1 MEKKIMTYI
10 DYMNQFWRASSME
23 YMSASEVALYAFIVN
38 ECNLHRWDM
47 PVPCSTVR
55 ICEVL
60 HMSKQTL
67 CTARKDL
74 AKRGLISF
82 TDGRS
87 RHVPSKYSL
96 LEWTDNL
103 TDNLTVELTDGLT
116 ADFTPLKDK
125 EKDNFIKSESTN
137 FSNKEREKTNANDSQ
152 NRRRGIKEIPATAS
166 SYEGT
171 F

>member
-1 MEKKIMTYI
+1 MTYI

-38 ECNLHRWDM
+38 ECNQHRWNM

-60 HMSKQTL
+60 HISKQTL
-67 CTARKDL
+67 CNARKNL

-87 RHVPSKYSL
+87 LHVPSKYSL
-96 LEWTDNL
+96 LEWTD
-103 TDNLTVELTDGLT
+103 DLTVELT

-125 EKDNFIKSESTN
+125 EKDNLIKGSSII
-137 FSNKEREKTNANDSQ
+137 FSNKERETKNGINTQ
-152 NRRRGIKEIPATAS
+152 NRRRGIKEIPASAS

>member
-1 MEKKIMTYI
+1 MTYI
-10 DYMNQFWRASSME
+10 DYMNQFWRASAME
-23 YMSASEVALYAFIVN
+23 YMSTSEVALYAFIVN
-38 ECNLHRWDM
+38 ECNQHRWNM

-55 ICEVL
+55 ICEML

-67 CTARKDL
+67 CTARKNL

-82 TDGRS
+82 TEGKS

-96 LEWTDNL
+96 LIW

-125 EKDNFIKSESTN
+125 EKDNLIKGSSTN
-137 FSNKEREKTNANDSQ
+137 FSIKKERETKNGTSTQ
-152 NRRRGIKEIPATAS
+152 TRRRGIKEIPTSTS
-166 SYEGT
+166 SYDGA

>member
-1 MEKKIMTYI
+1 MTYI

-47 PVPCSTVR
+47 PVPCSTIR

-67 CTARKDL
+67 CTARKNL
-74 AKRGLISF
+74 AKRGLLSF

-96 LEWTDNL
+96 LEWTD
-103 TDNLTVELTDGLT
+103 DLTVELTDVLT
-116 ADFTPLKDK
+116 ANFTPLKDK
-125 EKDNFIKSESTN
+125 EKDNLIKSSSIS
-137 FSNKEREKTNANDSQ
+137 FSNKERETKNGINTQ

>member
-1 MEKKIMTYI
+1 MTYI
-10 DYMNQFWRASSME
+10 DYMNQFWRASSLE
-23 YMSASEVALYAFIVN
+23 YMSTSEVALYAFIVN
-38 ECNLHRWDM
+38 ECNQHRWNM

-55 ICEVL
+55 ICEML

-67 CTARKDL
+67 CTARKNL

-82 TDGRS
+82 TEGKS

-96 LEWTDNL
+96 LIW

-125 EKDNFIKSESTN
+125 EKDNSIKESSLN
-137 FSNKEREKTNANDSQ
+137 FSNKRRNGNDSQ
-152 NRRRGIKEIPATAS
+152 NRRRGIKEISTTAS
-166 SYEGT
+166 PYEGS

>member
-1 MEKKIMTYI
+1 
-10 DYMNQFWRASSME
+10 MNQFWRASSLE
-23 YMSASEVALYAFIVN
+23 YMSTSEVALYAFIVN
-38 ECNLHRWDM
+38 ECNQHRWMM

-67 CTARKDL
+67 CTARKNL

-82 TDGRS
+82 TEGKS

-103 TDNLTVELTDGLT
+103 TVELTDGLT
-116 ADFTPLKDK
+116 ADITPLKDK
-125 EKDNFIKSESTN
+125 EKDNCIKSVSENLSIKKRVTTN
-137 FSNKEREKTNANDSQ
+137 DKRNQ
-152 NRRRGIKEIPATAS
+152 NRRRGINEISATAT
-166 SYEGT
+166 SYEGA

>member
-1 MEKKIMTYI
+1 MEKKNMTYI

-67 CTARKDL
+67 CTARKNLDR
-74 AKRGLISF
+74 RGLITF

-96 LEWTDNL
+96 LEWTD
-103 TDNLTVELTDGLT
+103 DLTVELTDGLT
-116 ADFTPLKDK
+116 ADFTLLKDK
-125 EKDNFIKSESTN
+125 EKDNFIKSDSKN
-137 FSNKEREKTNANDSQ
+137 FSFKEREKTNANDSQ
-152 NRRRGIKEIPATAS
+152 NRRRGVKEISATAS
-166 SYEGT
+166 AYEGPV
-171 F
+171 

>member
-1 MEKKIMTYI
+1 MTYI

-67 CTARKDL
+67 CTARKNL
-74 AKRGLISF
+74 ARRGLITF

-96 LEWTDNL
+96 LEWTD
-103 TDNLTVELTDGLT
+103 DLTVELTDGLT
-116 ADFTPLKDK
+116 ADFTLLKDK
-125 EKDNFIKSESTN
+125 EKDNFIKSDSTN
-137 FSNKEREKTNANDSQ
+137 FSFKEREITYANDSQ

>member
-1 MEKKIMTYI
+1 MTYI
-10 DYMNQFWRASSME
+10 DYMNQFWRASAME
-23 YMSASEVALYAFIVN
+23 YMSTSEVALYAFLVN
-38 ECNLHRWDM
+38 ECNQHRWNM

-55 ICEVL
+55 ICEML

-67 CTARKDL
+67 CTARKNL

-82 TDGRS
+82 TEGKS

-96 LEWTDNL
+96 LIW

-116 ADFTPLKDK
+116 AGLTPLKDK
-125 EKDNFIKSESTN
+125 EKDYLINSTSLN
-137 FSNKEREKTNANDSQ
+137 FSNKERERNNGTDTQ
-152 NRRRGIKEIPATAS
+152 NRRRGIKEISATAS
-166 SYEGT
+166 SYEGS

>member
-1 MEKKIMTYI
+1 MTYI
-10 DYMNQFWRASSME
+10 DYMNQFWRASAME
-23 YMSASEVALYAFIVN
+23 YMSTSEVALYAFLVN
-38 ECNLHRWDM
+38 ECNQHRWNM

-55 ICEVL
+55 ICEML

-67 CTARKDL
+67 CSARKNL
-74 AKRGLISF
+74 VRRGLISF
-82 TDGRS
+82 SEGKS

-96 LEWTDNL
+96 LIW

-125 EKDNFIKSESTN
+125 EKDNLIKSGSIN
-137 FSNKEREKTNANDSQ
+137 FSNKEREIKNGNDTQ
-152 NRRRGIKEIPATAS
+152 NRRRGIKEISATAS
-166 SYEGT
+166 AYEGT

>member
-1 MEKKIMTYI
+1 MTYI
-10 DYMNQFWRASSME
+10 DYMNQFWRASSLE
-23 YMSASEVALYAFIVN
+23 YMSTSEVALYAFIVN
-38 ECNLHRWDM
+38 ECNQHRWNM

-55 ICEVL
+55 ICEML

-67 CTARKDL
+67 CTARKNL

-82 TDGRS
+82 TEGKS

-96 LEWTDNL
+96 LIW
-103 TDNLTVELTDGLT
+103 TDNLTVELTDELT

-125 EKDNFIKSESTN
+125 EKDNIIKSGSIN
-137 FSNKEREKTNANDSQ
+137 FSNKEREIKNGNDTQ
-152 NRRRGIKEIPATAS
+152 NRRRGIKEISATAS
-166 SYEGT
+166 AYEGT

>member
-1 MEKKIMTYI
+1 MTYI
-10 DYMNQFWRASSME
+10 DYMNQFWRASAME
-23 YMSASEVALYAFIVN
+23 YMSTSEVALYAFLVN
-38 ECNLHRWDM
+38 ECNQHRWNM

-55 ICEVL
+55 ICEML

-67 CTARKDL
+67 CTARKNL

-82 TDGRS
+82 TEGKS

-96 LEWTDNL
+96 LIW

-116 ADFTPLKDK
+116 ADLTPLKDK
-125 EKDNFIKSESTN
+125 EKDYLINSTSLN
-137 FSNKEREKTNANDSQ
+137 FSNKERERNNGTDTQ
-152 NRRRGIKEIPATAS
+152 NRRRGIKEISATAS
-166 SYEGT
+166 SYEGS

>member
-1 MEKKIMTYI
+1 MTYI

-55 ICEVL
+55 ICEIL

-67 CTARKDL
+67 CTARKNL
-74 AKRGLISF
+74 ARRGLITF

-96 LEWTDNL
+96 LEWTD
-103 TDNLTVELTDGLT
+103 DLTVELTDGLT
-116 ADFTPLKDK
+116 ADFTLLKDK
-125 EKDNFIKSESTN
+125 EKDNFIKSDSKN
-137 FSNKEREKTNANDSQ
+137 FSFKEREKTNANDSQ

>member
-47 PVPCSTVR
+47 PVPCSTVQ

-67 CTARKDL
+67 CTARKNL
-74 AKRGLISF
+74 ARRGLITF

-96 LEWTDNL
+96 LEWTD
-103 TDNLTVELTDGLT
+103 DLTVELTDRLT
-116 ADFTPLKDK
+116 ADFTLLKDK

-137 FSNKEREKTNANDSQ
+137 FSNKERENTNANDSQ
-152 NRRRGIKEIPATAS
+152 NRRRGVKEIPATAS

>member
-1 MEKKIMTYI
+1 MTYI
-10 DYMNQFWRASSME
+10 DYMNQFWRASSLE
-23 YMSASEVALYAFIVN
+23 YMSTSEVALYAFIVN
-38 ECNLHRWDM
+38 ECNQHRWNM

-67 CTARKDL
+67 CSARKNL

-82 TDGRS
+82 TEGKS

-96 LEWTDNL
+96 LIW

-116 ADFTPLKDK
+116 ANFTPLKDK
-125 EKDNFIKSESTN
+125 EKDNSIKESSLN
-137 FSNKEREKTNANDSQ
+137 FSNKRRNGNDSQ
-152 NRRRGIKEIPATAS
+152 NRRRGIKEISTTAS
-166 SYEGT
+166 PYEGS

>member
-74 AKRGLISF
+74 AERGLISF

-96 LEWTDNL
+96 LEW

-152 NRRRGIKEIPATAS
+152 NRRRGVKEIPATAS

>member
-1 MEKKIMTYI
+1 MTYI
-10 DYMNQFWRASSME
+10 NYMNQFWRASAME
-23 YMSASEVALYAFIVN
+23 YMSTSEVALYAFLVN
-38 ECNLHRWDM
+38 ECNQHRWNM

-55 ICEVL
+55 ICEML

-67 CTARKDL
+67 CTARKNL

-82 TDGRS
+82 TEGKS

-96 LEWTDNL
+96 LIW

-116 ADFTPLKDK
+116 ANFTPLKDK
-125 EKDNFIKSESTN
+125 EKDNSIKENSLN
-137 FSNKEREKTNANDSQ
+137 FSNKRRNGNDSQ
-152 NRRRGIKEIPATAS
+152 NRRRGIKEISTTAS
-166 SYEGT
+166 PYEGS

>member
-1 MEKKIMTYI
+1 MTYI

-23 YMSASEVALYAFIVN
+23 YMSTSEVALYAFIVN
-38 ECNLHRWDM
+38 ECNQHRWNM

-67 CTARKDL
+67 CTARKSL

-82 TDGRS
+82 TDGKS

-96 LEWTDNL
+96 LKWTENL
-103 TDNLTVELTDGLT
+103 TGELTDGLT
-116 ADFTPLKDK
+116 PITKDI
-125 EKDNFIKSESTN
+125 EKDNF
-137 FSNKEREKTNANDSQ
+137 KTNRYYDTKSSKNQ
-152 NRRRGIKEIPATAS
+152 RRGVKEIPATAS
-166 SYEGT
+166 PYEAA

>member
-1 MEKKIMTYI
+1 MTYI
-10 DYMNQFWRASSME
+10 DYMNQFWRASAME
-23 YMSASEVALYAFIVN
+23 YMSTSEVALYAFLVN
-38 ECNLHRWDM
+38 ECNQHRWNM

-55 ICEVL
+55 ICEML

-67 CTARKDL
+67 CTSRKNL

-82 TDGRS
+82 TEGKS

-96 LEWTDNL
+96 LIW

-116 ADFTPLKDK
+116 AGLTPLKDK
-125 EKDNFIKSESTN
+125 EKDYLINSTSLN
-137 FSNKEREKTNANDSQ
+137 FSNKERERNNGTDTQ
-152 NRRRGIKEIPATAS
+152 NRRRGIKEISATAS
-166 SYEGT
+166 SYEGS

>member
-1 MEKKIMTYI
+1 MTYI
-10 DYMNQFWRASSME
+10 DYMNQFWHASSLE
-23 YMSASEVALYAFIVN
+23 YMSTSEVALYAFLVN
-38 ECNLHRWDM
+38 ECNQHRWNM

-55 ICEVL
+55 ICEML

-67 CTARKDL
+67 CSARKNL

-82 TDGRS
+82 SEGKS

-96 LEWTDNL
+96 LIW

-116 ADFTPLKDK
+116 AGLTPLKDK
-125 EKDNFIKSESTN
+125 EKDYLINSTSLN
-137 FSNKEREKTNANDSQ
+137 FSNKERERNNGTDTQ
-152 NRRRGIKEIPATAS
+152 NRRRGIKEISATAS
-166 SYEGT
+166 SYEGS

>member
-1 MEKKIMTYI
+1 MTYI
-10 DYMNQFWRASSME
+10 DYMNQFWRASSLE
-23 YMSASEVALYAFIVN
+23 YMSTSEVALYAFIVN
-38 ECNLHRWDM
+38 ECNQHRWNM

-55 ICEVL
+55 ICEML

-67 CTARKDL
+67 CTARKNL

-82 TDGRS
+82 TEGKS

-96 LEWTDNL
+96 LIW

-116 ADFTPLKDK
+116 AGLTPLKDK
-125 EKDNFIKSESTN
+125 EKDYLINSTSLN
-137 FSNKEREKTNANDSQ
+137 FSNKERERNNGTDTQ
-152 NRRRGIKEIPATAS
+152 NRRRGIKEISATAS
-166 SYEGT
+166 SYEGS

>member
-1 MEKKIMTYI
+1 MEKKNMTYI

-67 CTARKDL
+67 CTARKNL

-103 TDNLTVELTDGLT
+103 TVELTDGLT
-116 ADFTPLKDK
+116 ADFTHLKDK
-125 EKDNFIKSESTN
+125 EKDNFIKSDSTI

-152 NRRRGIKEIPATAS
+152 NRRRGVKEIPATAS

>member
-1 MEKKIMTYI
+1 
-10 DYMNQFWRASSME
+10 MNQFWRASSLE
-23 YMSASEVALYAFIVN
+23 YMSTSEVALYAFIVN
-38 ECNLHRWDM
+38 ECNQHRWNM

-67 CTARKDL
+67 CSARKNL

-82 TDGRS
+82 SEGKS

-96 LEWTDNL
+96 LIW

-116 ADFTPLKDK
+116 ANFTLLKDK
-125 EKDNFIKSESTN
+125 EKDNSIKESSLN
-137 FSNKEREKTNANDSQ
+137 FSNKRRNGNDSQ
-152 NRRRGIKEIPATAS
+152 NRRRGIKEISTTAS
-166 SYEGT
+166 PYEGS

>member
-1 MEKKIMTYI
+1 MTYI
-10 DYMNQFWRASSME
+10 DYMNQFWRASSLE
-23 YMSASEVALYAFIVN
+23 YMSTSEVALYAFIVN
-38 ECNLHRWDM
+38 ECNQHRWNM

-55 ICEVL
+55 ICEML

-67 CTARKDL
+67 CTARKNL

-82 TDGRS
+82 TEGKS

-96 LEWTDNL
+96 LIW

-116 ADFTPLKDK
+116 ANFTPLKDK
-125 EKDNFIKSESTN
+125 EKDNSIKESSLN
-137 FSNKEREKTNANDSQ
+137 FSNKRRNGNDSQ
-152 NRRRGIKEIPATAS
+152 NRRRGIKEISTTAS
-166 SYEGT
+166 PYEGS